1 MLKNIYANNNIITVN
16 YKLTRGGGVKS
27 LII

>member
-1 MLKNIYANNNIITVN
+1 MLKNICTNINITDVN

-27 LII
+27 LIK